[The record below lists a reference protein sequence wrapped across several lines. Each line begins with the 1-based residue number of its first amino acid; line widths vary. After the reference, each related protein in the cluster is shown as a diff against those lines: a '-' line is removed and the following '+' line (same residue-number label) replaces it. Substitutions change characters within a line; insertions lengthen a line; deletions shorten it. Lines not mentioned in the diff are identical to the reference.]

1 MITLFG
7 MHKTIDT
14 HGKIQVESLKNWKNE
29 VKKVKHY
36 KKLKICQIFTEM
48 AGKVEFPGQ
57 AIASLPSDVLVSTL
71 QVQVLGDDAHD
82 QGRPLA
88 RRQQQVGSGNENNNL
103 FYFIQQSQSSCTS
116 NFIVT
121 DKVGNLQL

>member
-1 MITLFG
+1 M
-7 MHKTIDT
+7 
-14 HGKIQVESLKNWKNE
+14 
-29 VKKVKHY
+29 
-36 KKLKICQIFTEM
+36 FTQM

-88 RRQQQVGSGNENNNL
+88 RRQQQVGSANDFNNL
-103 FYFIQQSQSSCTS
+103 FYLILQSACTS
-116 NFIVT
+116 NFIIT
-121 DKVGNLQL
+121 DKVVNLQL